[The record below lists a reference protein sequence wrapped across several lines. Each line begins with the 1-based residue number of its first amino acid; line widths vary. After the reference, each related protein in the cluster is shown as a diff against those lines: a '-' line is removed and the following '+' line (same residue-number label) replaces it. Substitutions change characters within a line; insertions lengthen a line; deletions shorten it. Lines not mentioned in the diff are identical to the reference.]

1 VVVIFNGQLFQYIL
15 TGRKDCVIDPCKKDM
30 LVAVRLGA
38 IDNVI
43 EINQKLPSFDHF
55 NYKSFLS

>member
-1 VVVIFNGQLFQYIL
+1 
-15 TGRKDCVIDPCKKDM
+15 VIDPCKKDM
-30 LVAVRLGA
+30 LLAVRLRP

-55 NYKSFLS
+55 NYKSKSLKS